1 MTSAKHISASLFLI
15 MALVSTS
22 SNADW
27 RSLLKEV
34 TDAGSE
40 LLSGDSDNS
49 SSDAVSALDSN
60 TIVSALK
67 EALSLGSERAVDAVS
82 KHNGYLSNDLI
93 KIAMPPQ
100 LQQAGDLMRKFGLSS
115 YADTFEE
122 SMNHA
127 AEKAAP
133 EATALIIDAIKD
145 MSIEDAKTI
154 LQGNDDAATQYFREK
169 TTPQLT
175 ELFRPTIDDSL
186 NQIGTTKYYNDLT
199 DKVAAIPLVGE
210 NIDMDLTNYVTEQAL
225 NGLFTMIALEEKKI
239 RDNPAARTTELLK
252 QVFSK

>member
-1 MTSAKHISASLFLI
+1 MISPKNILAPLLVI
-15 MALVSTS
+15 IALVSTP

-27 RSLLKEV
+27 RSLLKDITEV
-34 TDAGSE
+34 GSDI
-40 LLSGDSDNS
+40 LSSDSGS
-49 SSDAVSALDSN
+49 SSLDAN
-60 TIVSALK
+60 TIISGLK
-67 EALSLGSERAVDAVS
+67 EALSIGSKRAVDAVS
-82 KHNGYLSNDLI
+82 KPNGYLSNELI

-115 YADTFEE
+115 YADTFEQ

-133 EATALIIDAIKD
+133 EATALILDAIKN
-145 MSIEDAKTI
+145 MSIEDAQAI
-154 LQGNDDAATQYFREK
+154 LQGDDDAATHYFREK

-186 NQIGTTKYYNDLT
+186 NQVGTTKYYNDLT
-199 DKVAAIPLVGE
+199 DKVSAIPLVGE
-210 NIDMDLTNYVTEQAL
+210 NIDMNLTDYVTDQAL

-239 RDNPAARTTELLK
+239 REDPLARTTELLK
-252 QVFSK
+252 QVFGK

>member
-1 MTSAKHISASLFLI
+1 MTSAKQISASLLVI
-15 MALVSTS
+15 MALASAPS
-22 SNADW
+22 SADW

-40 LLSGDSDNS
+40 LLSDESTAGST
-49 SSDAVSALDSN
+49 LDSN
-60 TIVSALK
+60 TIISGLK
-67 EALSLGSERAVDAVS
+67 EALSIGSERAVDAVS
-82 KHNGYLSNDLI
+82 KPNGYLSNELI

-133 EATALIIDAIKD
+133 EATALIVDAIKN
-145 MSIEDAKTI
+145 MSIEDAQSI
-154 LQGNDDAATQYFREK
+154 LQGEDDAATQYFREK

-186 NQIGTTKYYNDLT
+186 NQVGTTKYYNDLT

-210 NIDMDLTNYVTEQAL
+210 DIDMNLTDYVTDQAL
-225 NGLFTMIALEEKKI
+225 EGLFTMIALEEKKI
-239 RDNPAARTTELLK
+239 REDPVARTTELLK